1 MILTLIY
8 LVKGVNRQPVQ
19 LDNSIRSSPVHSAA
33 VERLSIYYPN
43 RSMST
48 EMQVAPA

>member
-8 LVKGVNRQPVQ
+8 ICEGVNRQPVQ
-19 LDNSIRSSPVHSAA
+19 LDKFICSSPVLSVA
-33 VERLSIYYPN
+33 VERLSICWPN

-48 EMQVAPA
+48 DMQMASA